1 MAGEVVILC
10 CGFFVFV
17 LALLAAFYVFSIY
30 NGLISLRNNI
40 EKAWANIDVLLKQRT
55 DLIPNLVET
64 VKGYMKYEKGTL
76 EEITRLRTS
85 MMSATTPGEKA
96 LASEGISAALKTIF
110 AVAENYPK
118 LEASQNF
125 LKLQEQLSAIENQIA
140 DRREFYNDSVMLF
153 NTRIHSVP
161 DTIFAS
167 MMGLK
172 DKEYFKVA
180 EEDKKIVQVKMD
192 EDTPKASEFEAK
204 APEPAAKA
212 ETKAKPEPK
221 AKSGEAKK

>member
-1 MAGEVVILC
+1 MAGEVLIIC

-30 NGLISLRNNI
+30 NGLISLKNNI

-64 VKGYMKYEKGTL
+64 VKGYMKYEKNLLT
-76 EEITRLRTS
+76 EITSLRTA
-85 MMSATTPGEKA
+85 MMSASTPGEKA
-96 LASEGISAALKTIF
+96 KASEAISSSLKSIF

-153 NTRIHSVP
+153 NTRIHSIP

-172 DKEYFKVA
+172 VKEYFKVA
-180 EEDKKIVQVKMD
+180 EEDKKVVQVKLD
-192 EDTPKASEFEAK
+192 EEPKEAEPETKGPGPKAK
-204 APEPAAKA
+204 AA
-212 ETKAKPEPK
+212 EPK
-221 AKSGEAKK
+221 AAPPKEGK

>member
-1 MAGEVVILC
+1 MAGEVLIIC

-17 LALLAAFYVFSIY
+17 IALLAAFYVFSIY
-30 NGLISLRNNI
+30 NGLISLKNNI

-64 VKGYMKYEKGTL
+64 VKGYMKYEKNLLT
-76 EEITRLRTS
+76 EITSLRTA
-85 MMSATTPGEKA
+85 MMSANTPGEKA
-96 LASEGISAALKTIF
+96 KASEGLSAAIKSIF

-140 DRREFYNDSVMLF
+140 DRREFYNDSVMLL
-153 NTRIHSVP
+153 NTRIHSLP
-161 DTIFAS
+161 DMVFAS
-167 MMGLK
+167 LMGLK

-180 EEDKKIVQVKMD
+180 EEDKKLVQVKMD
-192 EDTPKASEFEAK
+192 EEPKEAEPSAKPTEPEAK
-204 APEPAAKA
+204 PAKPKPKSGDAKAAK
-212 ETKAKPEPK
+212 
-221 AKSGEAKK
+221 